1 MKNDR
6 HYCVKCNSKTY
17 EKYMFEVI
25 TLAKTFWVCDAC
37 IRKADYVNLVK
48 HRGDFIDLP
57 GLSSAVDNSRS
68 ENCIQRMR

>member
-1 MKNDR
+1 
-6 HYCVKCNSKTY
+6 
-17 EKYMFEVI
+17 MFEVI